1 MQITIASQ
9 PARFLAGLV
18 VSMAALAVPTTGRA
32 LEAPQAAHLLSRTG
46 FGPTVATAA
55 QLAPLDSQ
63 AAVHRLLDGI
73 RTEALTPPPAW
84 VDEALPD
91 LRNIRNMSEAERKQW
106 REQTIQRSRELKSWW
121 FREML
126 ATDSPLTERL
136 TLFWHNHFTSSL
148 RKVKSPTLLYRQN
161 VLLRRHAAGNF
172 RTLLHAVAQDPAMIR
187 YLDGNT
193 SRRDKPNENFA
204 RELLELFTTGEGHY
218 TERDIKEAARAFTGW
233 SLEPGSGQARFNPRR
248 HDTGNKEFMGRRGN
262 FNGDDILDIV
272 LDQPRVAEHITEK
285 LWREFV
291 SDTPEA
297 GEVRR
302 LATIFRANGY
312 ELRPLLEAMFT
323 ATSFWSKDNRGVLVK
338 SPVELIVGS
347 LRVLELPVE
356 DTRLLAAA
364 SSRLGQDLF
373 DPPNVKGWP
382 GGTAWISSN
391 TLLVRGQLLERLIR
405 AEEMSARRARP
416 SLQPMNASTG
426 SKLTDIARLEPLLL
440 PLPPVTPPAAGASDR
455 ERLRGLLLDPVYQLK

>member
-1 MQITIASQ
+1 M
-9 PARFLAGLV
+9 
-18 VSMAALAVPTTGRA
+18 
-32 LEAPQAAHLLSRTG
+32 
-46 FGPTVATAA
+46 
-55 QLAPLDSQ
+55 
-63 AAVHRLLDGI
+63 
-73 RTEALTPPPAW
+73 
-84 VDEALPD
+84 
-91 LRNIRNMSEAERKQW
+91 
-106 REQTIQRSRELKSWW
+106 
-121 FREML
+121 
-126 ATDSPLTERL
+126 
-136 TLFWHNHFTSSL
+136 
-148 RKVKSPTLLYRQN
+148 
-161 VLLRRHAAGNF
+161 
-172 RTLLHAVAQDPAMIR
+172 LHAVARDPAMIR

-193 SRRDKPNENFA
+193 SRRGKPNENFA
-204 RELLELFTTGEGHY
+204 RELLELFTLGQNHY

-233 SLEPGSGQARFNPRR
+233 SLEPGSGQARFNPRL
-248 HDTGNKEFMGRRGN
+248 HDAGNKEFMGRRGN

-272 LDQPRVAEHITEK
+272 LDLPRTAEHITEK

-302 LATIFRANGY
+302 LAMIFRANGY
-312 ELRPLLEAMFT
+312 ELRPLLEELFT
-323 ATSFWSKDNRGVLVK
+323 ARSFWSKDNRGVLVK

-405 AEEMSARRARP
+405 AEEMGARRARP
-416 SLQPMNASTG
+416 ALHSMTASIG
-426 SKLTDIARLEPLLL
+426 AMPTDIARLESLLL